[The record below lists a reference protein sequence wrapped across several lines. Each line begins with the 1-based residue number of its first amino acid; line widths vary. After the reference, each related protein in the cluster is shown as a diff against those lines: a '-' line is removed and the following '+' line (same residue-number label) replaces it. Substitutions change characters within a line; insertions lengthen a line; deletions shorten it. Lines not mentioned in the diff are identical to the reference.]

1 MKVAVLS
8 EKQKFELREFPI
20 PQPDDDSVLVR
31 MEACAVCNATDTKL
45 YKGTH
50 ALAAYPSI
58 IGHEGVGVV
67 DAVGKNVTK
76 LKVGDRILGGCF
88 YCEEM
93 PPL

>member
-45 YKGTH
+45 CG
-50 ALAAYPSI
+50 SM
-58 IGHEGVGVV
+58 
-67 DAVGKNVTK
+67 
-76 LKVGDRILGGCF
+76 R
-88 YCEEM
+88 M
-93 PPL
+93 